1 MDNQYPAIQEVLCI
15 VLYNVLKFDQVL
27 EIRSLITLNN
37 VIGQHRSANI
47 GHRIDMILFILHLNK
62 NVVGFKF

>member
-1 MDNQYPAIQEVLCI
+1 MDNQYPAVQEVLCI

-27 EIRSLITLNN
+27 EVRSLITLNN
-37 VIGQHRSANI
+37 VIGQHRSI

>member
-1 MDNQYPAIQEVLCI
+1 MDNQYPAVQEVLCI
-15 VLYNVLKFDQVL
+15 VLYNVLNFDQVL

-37 VIGQHRSANI
+37 VIGQHRS
-47 GHRIDMILFILHLNK
+47 HRIDMILFILHLNK